1 MTVDE
6 LILAEIEK
14 DREYWFDRVNFHL
27 EKLLKRE
34 NRNNNLQRHM
44 AMHYYTRNKVFQIRI
59 KQVKKKLKQ
68 TLMRQKE
75 KEKLDLLAEASL
87 MA

>member
-6 LILAEIEK
+6 FIKVEIEK

-27 EKLLKRE
+27 EKLIKRA
-34 NRNNNLQRHM
+34 NRNKNLQRHM
-44 AMHYYTRNKVFQIRI
+44 AMHYYTRNEVFQIKI
-59 KQVKKKLKQ
+59 KQVNKKLKK

>member
-1 MTVDE
+1 MIVDE
-6 LILAEIEK
+6 LIMVEIEK
-14 DREYWFDRVNFHL
+14 DREYWFDTVNCHL

-34 NRNNNLQRHM
+34 NMNKNLQRHM

-75 KEKLDLLAEASL
+75 KEKLDLLDEASL